1 MKFIIEIKNSKDEVF
16 IEKLLTRLG
25 FKYQKIE
32 KSDIKDGTKPPVLTK
47 ENANKSEEFM
57 GINMENFKKQFGLK

>member
-1 MKFIIEIKNSKDEVF
+1 MKFIIEFKKKEDEIF
-16 IEKLLTRLG
+16 IEKLLTSLG

-32 KSDIKDGTKPPVLTK
+32 KSDIKDDMNSRVFTK
-47 ENANKSEEFM
+47 ENADKSEEFM